1 MLTIRNFSCLDELL
15 AGAGAGADGFIP
27 VMAVVN
33 IGVCVTLGDTFETD
47 VTDCVG
53 AEEGVLPAIIASR
66 LFR

>member
-1 MLTIRNFSCLDELL
+1 MRNFSCLDEVLVGE
-15 AGAGAGADGFIP
+15 AEEADGVI
-27 VMAVVN
+27 AVVN
-33 IGVCVTLGDTFETD
+33 IGVTVGDRFVTD